1 MAETQKTPGKRQKT
15 ASEKEN
21 IILKR
26 TFQKI
31 QRGTLTQ
38 NDPEYPFAQ
47 FLLEPAGKLVMIG
60 AELHRARE
68 RAKEIMAMIDN
79 DEHSLGDF
87 YNLDPVDGFTVLEI
101 LVLSN
106 NNIQEKASR
115 IISDQRSILGKKGAR
130 GRHARDA
137 DKRRQIQ
144 AKWAE
149 GNFSTRNRC
158 AEEEF
163 AALGMSY
170 ETARKAL
177 KGQPD
182 PDPWPAAPAGK
193 RARLA
198 SAR

>member
-1 MAETQKTPGKRQKT
+1 
-15 ASEKEN
+15 
-21 IILKR
+21 
-26 TFQKI
+26 
-31 QRGTLTQ
+31 
-38 NDPEYPFAQ
+38 
-47 FLLEPAGKLVMIG
+47 
-60 AELHRARE
+60 
-68 RAKEIMAMIDN
+68 MIDN

-87 YNLDPVDGFTVLEI
+87 YNLDPVGGFTVLEI

-144 AKWAE
+144 AKWAG